1 MKSVLIV
8 IFIET
13 TNIDKKV
20 EIELSVLFWL
30 LTEFEAHF
38 DSNVII
44 NYLKYVIISQEGS
57 GSPPE
62 QQIGCRALGLAKWK
76 SWPGSKSALYLLF
89 LTLHSAG

>member
-13 TNIDKKV
+13 TNMDKKV
-20 EIELSVLFWL
+20 EIEPSVLFWL

-44 NYLKYVIISQEGS
+44 NYPKYVFISHDDDGPPS
-57 GSPPE
+57 VPLNISP
-62 QQIGCRALGLAKWK
+62 QNNKLAL
-76 SWPGSKSALYLLF
+76 
-89 LTLHSAG
+89 